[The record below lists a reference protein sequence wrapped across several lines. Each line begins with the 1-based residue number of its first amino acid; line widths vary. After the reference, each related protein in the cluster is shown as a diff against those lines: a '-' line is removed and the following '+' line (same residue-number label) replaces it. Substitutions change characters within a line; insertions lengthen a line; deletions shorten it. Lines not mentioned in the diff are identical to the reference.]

1 MSDKK
6 YVFAKGVQ
14 KSAMTVQEIQ
24 DIASLQK
31 RLSELEEQAQALV
44 SAATIV
50 VKEAMG
56 TIRTHEDAIRAD
68 SGNTNI
74 QVVEIKYEL
83 FKQALEAYE
92 AWKSNNVGGD
102 EKA

>member
-44 SAATIV
+44 KVI
-50 VKEAMG
+50 E
-56 TIRTHEDAIRAD
+56 H
-68 SGNTNI
+68 
-74 QVVEIKYEL
+74 IKFNNSL
-83 FKQALEAYE
+83 LKGDDVLISKALEAYE
-92 AWKSNNVGGD
+92 AWKSNNGGGD
-102 EKA
+102 EKG